1 MKVVVGSDTYWPR
14 VNGVTVS
21 INTLKDEL
29 EKLSHECF
37 VFAPRYRDEVD
48 NDPHIIRIDSLP
60 VSTISKED
68 RLTSP
73 FAIRKVY
80 RLLDGIKPDIIHVQT
95 EFTMGWM
102 IKKYAV
108 KHNIPLVITCHTFW
122 EEYIHHY
129 IPWLPEKFERSLVIN
144 LTKKFFTDA
153 KFIIVP
159 TKRMEDKL
167 KEYNV
172 KAQTVVVPT
181 GIPKSEFDGVDKKTE
196 KESSFLYEKYPFLKG
211 KKILLYVGRVGEE
224 KNISF
229 LLKSMQKLKARFD
242 NFVLLIVG
250 DGPKRQ
256 DYERMV
262 VELGIKENVVFTGYI
277 DRKIIK
283 KVYSLAD
290 VFTFASKTETQGL
303 VTVEAMI
310 CRTPVV
316 AIGEMGTKDVMQGDN
331 GGFMVGEDLD
341 EFTEKIYLLLTDEKL
356 YARKSE
362 EAYNYAMNWTTD
374 KQILKILDVYNK
386 ALGVS

>member
-1 MKVVVGSDTYWPR
+1 
-14 VNGVTVS
+14 
-21 INTLKDEL
+21 
-29 EKLSHECF
+29 
-37 VFAPRYRDEVD
+37 
-48 NDPHIIRIDSLP
+48 
-60 VSTISKED
+60 
-68 RLTSP
+68 
-73 FAIRKVY
+73 
-80 RLLDGIKPDIIHVQT
+80 
-95 EFTMGWM
+95 
-102 IKKYAV
+102 
-108 KHNIPLVITCHTFW
+108 
-122 EEYIHHY
+122 
-129 IPWLPEKFERSLVIN
+129 
-144 LTKKFFTDA
+144 
-153 KFIIVP
+153 
-159 TKRMEDKL
+159 
-167 KEYNV
+167 
-172 KAQTVVVPT
+172 
-181 GIPKSEFDGVDKKTE
+181 
-196 KESSFLYEKYPFLKG
+196 
-211 KKILLYVGRVGEE
+211 
-224 KNISF
+224 
-229 LLKSMQKLKARFD
+229 MQKLKARFD

-341 EFTEKIYLLLTDEKL
+341 EFTEKVYLLLTDEKL